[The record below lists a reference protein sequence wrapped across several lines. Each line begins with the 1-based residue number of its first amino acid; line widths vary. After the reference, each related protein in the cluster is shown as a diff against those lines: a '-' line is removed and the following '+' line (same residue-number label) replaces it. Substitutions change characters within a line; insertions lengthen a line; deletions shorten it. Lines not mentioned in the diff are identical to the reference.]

1 MRASWLQGLLVLVGV
16 TAGGAAFSL
25 SGVVFLIV
33 LFSPIVVA
41 YRRDRL
47 SLPIVFACLFLPAW
61 PWAAYKAF
69 SRGPRVAPTPL
80 TSAADVTTPPP
91 AQ

>member
-1 MRASWLQGLLVLVGV
+1 MTGLAVLLAGV
-16 TAGGAAFSL
+16 TAGGFSGP
-25 SGVVFLIV
+25 GVVFLAV
-33 LFSPIVVA
+33 LFLPMIVA

-69 SRGPRVAPTPL
+69 SRAPRTGPTP
-80 TSAADVTTPPP
+80 A
-91 AQ
+91 